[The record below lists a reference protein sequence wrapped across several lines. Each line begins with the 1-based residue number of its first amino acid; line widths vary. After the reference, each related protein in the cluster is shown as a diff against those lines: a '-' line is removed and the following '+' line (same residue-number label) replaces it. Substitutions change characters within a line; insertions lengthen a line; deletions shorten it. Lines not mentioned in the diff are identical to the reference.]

1 MFPPVQVF
9 MPSTRKQKAKS
20 RKSREMDILSE
31 YGSMDVVL
39 GGDNSNSI
47 ERELD
52 SIINVPEGHQDTQ
65 SLPNR
70 ESSFQENEIRDI
82 ENRNGSVRQEG
93 LSESNNILSDEMNA
107 SFSREMDSMM
117 DLIQSQI
124 NRVISSAINDSYS
137 QRVTPE
143 YNRKFAFEP

>member
-52 SIINVPEGHQDTQ
+52 SIINVPEGHQDPQ

-137 QRVTPE
+137 RRVTPE
-143 YNRKFAFEP
+143 YNGKFAFEP